1 MFNAAIPG
9 EGLTSEMGSRPWQNP
24 PSIAKADEAVE
35 YYTEKLTDP
44 KMAGDVI
51 SIMEE
56 EIPLTVITNS
66 IILSAVMEGVHTID
80 VGMLVS
86 PYLME
91 LMELVAEQ
99 ADIKYV
105 TGLDEKE
112 DNSILET
119 LAATRGL
126 KKAEEKLEEKEET
139 VKPPEEIEEQPMRK
153 GLMARGV
160 M

>member
-1 MFNAAIPG
+1 
-9 EGLTSEMGSRPWQNP
+9 MGSRPWQNP

-44 KMAGDVI
+44 KMAGELIVL
-51 SIMEE
+51 MEE

-119 LAATRGL
+119 LAANRGL
-126 KKAEEKLEEKEET
+126 KKAEEKLEEKEEI
-139 VKPPEEIEEQPMRK
+139 VKPPEEVEEQPMRK

>member
-1 MFNAAIPG
+1 
-9 EGLTSEMGSRPWQNP
+9 
-24 PSIAKADEAVE
+24 
-35 YYTEKLTDP
+35 
-44 KMAGDVI
+44 
-51 SIMEE
+51 
-56 EIPLTVITNS
+56 
-66 IILSAVMEGVHTID
+66 
-80 VGMLVS
+80 MLVS

-139 VKPPEEIEEQPMRK
+139 VKPPEEVEEQPMRK